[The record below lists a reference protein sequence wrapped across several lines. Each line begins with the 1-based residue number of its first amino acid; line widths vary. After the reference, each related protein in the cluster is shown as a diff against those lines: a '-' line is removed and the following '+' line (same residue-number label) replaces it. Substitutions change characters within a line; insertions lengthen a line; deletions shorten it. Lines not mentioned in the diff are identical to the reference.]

1 MKSYRWDADEYA
13 RNSSAQLAWAQELMG
28 KLSLRGDERILDIG
42 CGDGKITAELARL
55 VPRGEVVGVD
65 NSSEMIRRASS
76 AFPPASVA
84 NLSFQRMD
92 AGALSSDAP
101 FDVAFSN
108 AALHWLRDHAAMLR
122 GVAACLKPGGRLLF
136 QMGGR
141 GNGAEIF
148 SILNEIIAAEPWRP
162 HFQGFEFPWGFYGP
176 EEYAGWLAAAGLQG
190 KRIELLPRDMKQKG
204 RDGLTGWVRTTWMP
218 YTERVPE
225 PLRETFLSEAVD
237 RYLARHPLTAEGEA
251 VVRMVR
257 LEVEALRP

>member
-13 RNSSAQLAWAQELMG
+13 RNSSAQFVWAQELIG
-28 KLSLRGDERILDIG
+28 KLSLHGEERILDIG
-42 CGDGKITAELARL
+42 CGDGKITAELARM
-55 VPRGEVVGVD
+55 VPRGAAVGVD
-65 NSSEMIRRASS
+65 NSEEMVRRASA
-76 AFPPASVA
+76 AFPPTSNP

-92 AGALSSDAP
+92 AGALSFEAP

-108 AALHWLRDHAAMLR
+108 AALHWLRDHASMLR
-122 GVAACLKPGGRLLF
+122 GVAAILKPGGRLLF

-148 SILNEIIAAEPWRP
+148 SVLDEMIAADTWRQY
-162 HFQGFEFPWGFYGP
+162 FSRIEFPWGFYGP
-176 EEYAGWLAAAGLQG
+176 EEYDGWLAAAGLRA

-204 RDGLTGWVRTTWMP
+204 RDGLMGWVRTTWMP

-225 PLRETFLSEAVD
+225 PLREKFLSEAVD
-237 RYLARHPLTAEGEA
+237 RYLSRHPLTADGDA

-257 LEVEALRP
+257 LEVEAETA